1 MFLNYMSNIKNSS
14 VKYTIFY
21 KLMIKTKIRVI
32 KTATL
37 ELNSLLPL
45 FIVMSQADV
54 ALLLA
59 VNFVS

>member
-1 MFLNYMSNIKNSS
+1 MSNIKNSS